1 MLTSD
6 KTRSQIKNIEDC
18 VDKLYEIILKAA
30 EIPKA
35 PDEETLKRIEQL
47 YVQILVWFKDF
58 LLDLL
63 LILSNYDRVER
74 RRKIIEEEWKNSI
87 DPKENP
93 LVALKILINNGW
105 DWM

>member
-6 KTRSQIKNIEDC
+6 KTRSQIKNIEDF

-47 YVQILVWFKDF
+47 YVQILV
-58 LLDLL
+58 
-63 LILSNYDRVER
+63 
-74 RRKIIEEEWKNSI
+74 
-87 DPKENP
+87 
-93 LVALKILINNGW
+93 
-105 DWM
+105 